1 MYPQIVPREIFDRV
15 RSKIT
20 ANKYS
25 KRSVEVVY
33 LLRHKLKCGYCGQ
46 PISAECGTSKTGAK
60 KRYYKCFGRKNHN
73 GCRKSMMRKD
83 QLESLVVSTIID
95 ELSKPNTLDQIVAG
109 LLEERERYIKEH
121 SMLNVLLR
129 EQRQVETS
137 IENVMAAIERGVVT
151 NTTTKRL
158 KELEARQEEL
168 DRQIIIEKSKNAVR
182 VSAEE
187 IKMYYKEALALEAQ
201 MLINYLV
208 KEIVMY
214 DDKIEIFFHKPTRNS
229 PMKVGAVLFIRGGMK
244 ISMSRY
250 GSCETSRIDD
260 SEGVERHLE
269 ALISL
274 TGKKGKKIRT

>member
-15 RSKIT
+15 RSKINS
-20 ANKYS
+20 NKYG

-33 LLRHKLKCGYCGQ
+33 LLRHKLKCGYCGR

-73 GCRKSMMRKD
+73 GCQKSMMRKD
-83 QLESLVVSTIID
+83 QLESLIVSTIID
-95 ELSKPNTLDQIVAG
+95 ELSKPKTLDQIVAG
-109 LLEERERYIKEH
+109 LLEEQERYIKEH
-121 SMLNVLLR
+121 SMPNVLLR

-137 IENVMAAIERGVVT
+137 IENVMAAIERGVIT
-151 NTTTKRL
+151 NTTTKCL

-168 DRQIIIEKSKNAVR
+168 DRQILIERSKNAVR

-214 DDKIEIFFHKPTRNS
+214 DDKIEILFNKPTRNS
-229 PMKVGAVLFIRGGMK
+229 PDESRGCFV
-244 ISMSRY
+244 Y
-250 GSCETSRIDD
+250 
-260 SEGVERHLE
+260 
-269 ALISL
+269 
-274 TGKKGKKIRT
+274 KGQKDQFDIEIWIM